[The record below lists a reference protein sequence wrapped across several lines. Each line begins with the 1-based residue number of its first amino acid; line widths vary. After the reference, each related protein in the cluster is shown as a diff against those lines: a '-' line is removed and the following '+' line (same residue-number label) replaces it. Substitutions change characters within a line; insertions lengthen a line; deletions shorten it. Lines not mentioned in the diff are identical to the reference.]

1 MLLLLLAPLALSAD
15 DLQLHGYGK
24 AQLQV
29 MPWTGDV
36 APSARLQ
43 QDLSYRRQRVG
54 FRAAFDLDWDMA
66 ALSGADVNDR
76 SAGLSILPVECRVD
90 VHADDFDL
98 SLGKQYV
105 FWGQTDWAIPTDL
118 FTPWDYAHMSSELE
132 DYRLA
137 PWAARWT
144 GWTRDTSLDLVWVPL
159 PMPHAM
165 DFSGAATEMISVGEA
180 ELPERT
186 LENGDIGLRL
196 ASRAGGF
203 DFAAMAFHGL
213 DKRPS
218 MRMDVDLSEMPPLLT
233 LVPVYRTMWAFGGD
247 ASTGI
252 GPVLIK
258 AEGAYYRT
266 QDTDGTD
273 IEIRNPEVYAV
284 AGLTWVPHAN
294 FNMTVQGTFN
304 HLLLYDPDDELAAR
318 QAAGDMDPDVDPTDS
333 VGVVE
338 RLQWTYKDQL
348 SVSVTGLQYA
358 DTGEHFEMAMASYK
372 VADGFTALGGVVLF
386 GGPEETGFGALQ
398 DQSRVWIEGKA
409 SF

>member
-1 MLLLLLAPLALSAD
+1 MLWLMLAGLAGAGD
-15 DLQLHGYGK
+15 DLELHGYAK

-43 QDLSYRRQRVG
+43 QDLGYRRDRFS
-54 FRAAFDLDWDMA
+54 FRAAFDLDLDFA
-66 ALSGADVNDR
+66 ALTGADVADR
-76 SAGLSILPVECRVD
+76 SAGLSILPVECKVAL
-90 VHADDFDL
+90 HADWFDL
-98 SLGKQYV
+98 TVGKQYV

-144 GWTRDTSLDLVWVPL
+144 AWVRDTSIDLVWAPL

-165 DFSGAATEMISVGEA
+165 DLSGAATETVAVGEA
-180 ELPERT
+180 VLPERT
-186 LENGDIGLRL
+186 LENGDLGLRV
-196 ASRAGGF
+196 ATRVGGF
-203 DFAAMAFHGL
+203 DLAGMAFHGL

-218 MRMDVDLSEMPPLLT
+218 MGMEVDTTTMPPALT
-233 LVPVYRTMWAFGGD
+233 LVPTYRTMWAFGGD
-247 ASTGI
+247 ASRGF

-258 AEGAYYRT
+258 AEAAYYLT
-266 QDTDGTD
+266 QDASGTEVD
-273 IEIRNPEVYAV
+273 IRNPELYAV
-284 AGLTWVPHAN
+284 AGVTYVPHAN
-294 FNMTVQGTFN
+294 FNFSVQGTAN
-304 HLLLYDPDDELAAR
+304 HLFLYDEDEEIARR
-318 QAAGDMDPDVDPTDS
+318 QALGDMDPSVDPRDAF
-333 VGVVE
+333 GVVE

-348 SVSVTGLQYA
+348 MVSLTGMQMA
-358 DTGEHFEMAMASYK
+358 HSGEHFEMAMASYK

-386 GGPEETGFGALQ
+386 GGPEESGFGALQ
-398 DQSRVWIEGKA
+398 EQSRVWVEGKA